1 MKKKHR
7 IPIQN
12 VESTAFKKLLY
23 ALLFIAIYLLVSQ
36 IYLTWNT
43 RENTPLTYDDG
54 SESLFITHE
63 MDESSVILY
72 AGENWCFVP
81 NITSE
86 DIKSGSFR
94 YNDHFNIP
102 YASDVTLGSPDGWND
117 LGNSC
122 IWNNT
127 DSAPAFIDYDI
138 DGRTYNCGV
147 YIMKIIFAKGAPNV
161 SINVPDIVGHAD
173 LYCNGAYVGSFG
185 DSMSPG
191 SVSLTDG
198 YDSLPVPINDNG
210 QAEIMIAVSSRT
222 DIAKPGITSIPS
234 LASARKDA
242 TLNAL
247 SAIWYTFQGTLV
259 VILLIGGFVIASTLE
274 NKSKFY
280 VVLMGLTSY
289 ILYNV
294 TDERV
299 ICFESLER
307 VVCKFVFQIFLS
319 IIIFGF
325 ISSLFQNSDTE
336 KTPSLFHFDYIIV
349 MVLGWILI
357 IIEWVNRDLI
367 STSYQI
373 GASIILTVI
382 VSVACLIKILFF
394 YMEDNNASIALITVI
409 TYAFCMINMI
419 NDASGIFTVP
429 LYSTF
434 FVISLIAVEILF
446 FFKYV
451 YQYRQLNATTTHLQ
465 VLVDE
470 KTKQLSDT
478 NKYLTETNSKL
489 LENEEARKNVLS
501 NVSHD
506 LRTPITA
513 IRGYAELLRTAGKN
527 MSDEQVIT
535 YLTNIIKRS
544 EQMERIVS
552 DIVELTRM
560 ESNASSEFQFCEM
573 SVAELLDELCMM
585 YSTDLKGTDKHIS
598 LDIPDDDLL
607 IVNADPKKLSRV
619 FENLISNSINYTYD
633 QAMIKISAYR
643 TGEKDDPSSQR
654 VHVVISDNGIGIP
667 KEEINKIFDRFYRA
681 KNSGKNIKGTGLGL
695 SIVKTI
701 IDHHGAEIE
710 AESSLGSGTTF
721 HIILKP

>member
-1 MKKKHR
+1 MKKKYR

-23 ALLFIAIYLLVSQ
+23 ALLFIAIYLLISQ
-36 IYLTWNT
+36 IYLIWNN
-43 RENTPLTYDDG
+43 RSDSGISYVDDTG
-54 SESLFITHE
+54 SMYITHE
-63 MDESSVILY
+63 MDEGQAILY
-72 AGENWCFVP
+72 VGENWSFVP

-86 DIKSGSFR
+86 EIKGGKFKYS
-94 YNDHFNIP
+94 DHFSVP
-102 YASDVTLGSPDGWND
+102 YASNVTLGTSLGWYD
-117 LGNSC
+117 LGDDC
-122 IWNNT
+122 VWNNIG
-127 DSAPAFIDYDI
+127 SAPPFIPVSV
-138 DGRTYNCGV
+138 DGRSYCSGV
-147 YIMKIIFAKGAPNV
+147 YLTKIVFSKGAPNIA
-161 SINVPDIVGHAD
+161 INIPDLNGHAD
-173 LYCNGAYVGSFG
+173 LYCNGSYIGSFG

-191 SVSLTDG
+191 TTNLTDG
-198 YDSLPVPINDNG
+198 YESFPIPVNDNG
-210 QAEIMIAVSSRT
+210 EAEIMIAVSCRS
-222 DIAKPGITSIPS
+222 DIAKPGILSIPS
-234 LASARKDA
+234 LASSKTDA

-247 SAIWYTFQGTLV
+247 AAIWYTFQGTLV
-259 VILLIGGFVIASTLE
+259 VILLIGGFVIAGTLE
-274 NKSKFY
+274 SKTKFY
-280 VVLMGLTSY
+280 VVLMGLVCY

-294 TDERV
+294 ADERIV
-299 ICFESLER
+299 ILESLER
-307 VVCKFVFQIFLS
+307 VICKFVFQIFLS
-319 IIIFGF
+319 VIIYGF
-325 ISSLFQNSDTE
+325 ISSLFQYSDTE
-336 KTPSLFHFDYIIV
+336 KTPVFFRHDYSIV
-349 MVLGWILI
+349 TLLGLLVIAVEI
-357 IIEWVNRDLI
+357 VNRSLI

-373 GASIILTVI
+373 ITSGILAFI
-382 VSVACLIKILFF
+382 VSVGCLVKILFF
-394 YMEDNNASIALITVI
+394 YLDDKNASIALITSV
-409 TYAFCMINMI
+409 TYTFCMMNML
-419 NDASGIFTVP
+419 NDTSGIFTAP

-434 FVISLIAVEILF
+434 FVISLIAVEIFF

-451 YQYRQLNATTTHLQ
+451 HQYRELNATTTHLQ

-470 KTKQLSDT
+470 KTKQLSET
-478 NKYLTETNSKL
+478 NKDLTETNRKL

-527 MSDEQVIT
+527 MSDDQVIT

-560 ESNASSEFQFCEM
+560 ESNANSEFQFCEM

-598 LDIPDDDLL
+598 LELPDDDLL

-619 FENLISNSINYTYD
+619 FENLISNSINYTYE

-643 TGEKDDPSSQR
+643 SGDADDPSSQR

-667 KEEINKIFDRFYRA
+667 KDELNRIFDRFYRA

-701 IDHHGAEIE
+701 IDHHGAEIS